1 MDTNLPP
8 NPAEAVAD
16 LKRFFSLMRVLH
28 ALASRG
34 DGLDV
39 PLDEATAQLATSFR
53 TALLRRFVETRCA
66 GSGITLDLESLIELF
81 DELEALEGEPIP
93 AGMRDHSRALR
104 GALVERVAQ
113 HPGQAPL
120 ARRLARGLPPAA
132 PVPPARPVAPP
143 APRPAAAAPQP
154 VKAAP
159 PPPPSPP
166 RPAQAAPAHP
176 AASQP
181 GPRIEGDAILC
192 GPPAAQPAPL
202 QAAVE
207 AALAPEAPPDP
218 PAPASASPTLTGQG
232 EAEAKPAAPTP
243 ETASKD

>member
-1 MDTNLPP
+1 
-8 NPAEAVAD
+8 
-16 LKRFFSLMRVLH
+16 MRVLH

-81 DELEALEGEPIP
+81 DELEALEAEPTP

-120 ARRLARGLPPAA
+120 ARRLARGLPPA
-132 PVPPARPVAPP
+132 PPAPPRPTAPP
-143 APRPAAAAPQP
+143 PPPPPRPAAVAPEP

-159 PPPPSPP
+159 PPPPPP
-166 RPAQAAPAHP
+166 RPAQAAPARP
-176 AASQP
+176 AAPQP
-181 GPRIEGDAILC
+181 EARIEGDAILF
-192 GPPAAQPAPL
+192 GSSAAQPVPL

-207 AALAPEAPPDP
+207 ATPAPKTPPD
-218 PAPASASPTLTGQG
+218 
-232 EAEAKPAAPTP
+232 
-243 ETASKD
+243 

>member
-1 MDTNLPP
+1 
-8 NPAEAVAD
+8 
-16 LKRFFSLMRVLH
+16 MRVLH

-66 GSGITLDLESLIELF
+66 GTGISLDLESLVELF

-132 PVPPARPVAPP
+132 PVPPARPAAPP

-159 PPPPSPP
+159 PPPPPPPPAAGARRPRPPPGGGAPRGGAPPPPPPPPPPPRAGSPPP
-166 RPAQAAPAHP
+166 RPA
-176 AASQP
+176 
-181 GPRIEGDAILC
+181 
-192 GPPAAQPAPL
+192 PL
-202 QAAVE
+202 RRSRGRGSRAT
-207 AALAPEAPPDP
+207 PSC
-218 PAPASASPTLTGQG
+218 SARLRRSPSRYRPQ
-232 EAEAKPAAPTP
+232 
-243 ETASKD
+243 

>member
-1 MDTNLPP
+1 
-8 NPAEAVAD
+8 
-16 LKRFFSLMRVLH
+16 MRVLH

-53 TALLRRFVETRCA
+53 TALLRRFVQMRCT
-66 GSGITLDLESLIELF
+66 GPGIQLDLESLIEFF

-132 PVPPARPVAPP
+132 PVPPPAPP
-143 APRPAAAAPQP
+143 APPSPRPAAVAPQP
-154 VKAAP
+154 AKAAP
-159 PPPPSPP
+159 PPPPPP
-166 RPAQAAPAHP
+166 RPAQPAPARP
-176 AASQP
+176 TAPQP
-181 GPRIEGDAILC
+181 GPRIEGDAILFGTPPGHPRPATGRSRGC
-192 GPPAAQPAPL
+192 AGPGGAAGPSGARQRVAGADGP
-202 QAAVE
+202 
-207 AALAPEAPPDP
+207 
-218 PAPASASPTLTGQG
+218 GR
-232 EAEAKPAAPTP
+232 
-243 ETASKD
+243 

>member
-1 MDTNLPP
+1 LDTNLPP

-66 GSGITLDLESLIELF
+66 GAGITLDLESLIELF

-132 PVPPARPVAPP
+132 PVPPARPAAPP
-143 APRPAAAAPQP
+143 APPASRPAAVAPQP

-159 PPPPSPP
+159 PPP
-166 RPAQAAPAHP
+166 RPAQPAPTRPAAP
-176 AASQP
+176 QP
-181 GPRIEGDAILC
+181 GPRIEGDAILF
-192 GPPAAQPAPL
+192 GTPAAPPIPL

-207 AALAPEAPPDP
+207 AALTAEAPPDP
-218 PAPASASPTLTGQG
+218 PPPASATPPLTGQG
-232 EAEAKPAAPTP
+232 EAEAKPAAPTL

>member
-1 MDTNLPP
+1 LDTTLPP
-8 NPAEAVAD
+8 NPVEAVAD

-53 TALLRRFVETRCA
+53 AALLRRFVETRCA
-66 GSGITLDLESLIELF
+66 GTGITLDLESLVELF

-132 PVPPARPVAPP
+132 PVPPARPAAPPTPP

-159 PPPPSPP
+159 PPPPP
-166 RPAQAAPAHP
+166 
-176 AASQP
+176 
-181 GPRIEGDAILC
+181 
-192 GPPAAQPAPL
+192 PPAAAGTACSCPPRCAAARAEDRGRRHPL
-202 QAAVE
+202 RGAA
-207 AALAPEAPPDP
+207 
-218 PAPASASPTLTGQG
+218 
-232 EAEAKPAAPTP
+232 
-243 ETASKD
+243 

>member
-1 MDTNLPP
+1 LGTNLPP

-66 GSGITLDLESLIELF
+66 GTGISLDLESLVELF

-132 PVPPARPVAPP
+132 PVPPARPAAPP
-143 APRPAAAAPQP
+143 ASPAPRRAAVAP
-154 VKAAP
+154 
-159 PPPPSPP
+159 
-166 RPAQAAPAHP
+166 
-176 AASQP
+176 QP
-181 GPRIEGDAILC
+181 GPRIEGDAILF
-192 GPPAAQPAPL
+192 GSPAAQPVPL

-232 EAEAKPAAPTP
+232 EAEAKPEAPTP

>member
-1 MDTNLPP
+1 LDTNLPP
-8 NPAEAVAD
+8 TPADAIAD

-39 PLDEATAQLATSFR
+39 PLDDASAQLAGSFR

-66 GSGITLDLESLIELF
+66 GTGIALDLESLVELF
-81 DELEALEGEPIP
+81 DELEALEGEAIP

-120 ARRLARGLPPAA
+120 ARRLARGLPPAP
-132 PVPPARPVAPP
+132 PVQPRPAAPP
-143 APRPAAAAPQP
+143 APPPPRPAAVAPAP

-159 PPPPSPP
+159 PPPP
-166 RPAQAAPAHP
+166 RPAQPAPARPAAP
-176 AASQP
+176 QP
-181 GPRIEGDAILC
+181 EPRIEGDTILF
-192 GPPAAQPAPL
+192 GSPTAQPAPPPFAV
-202 QAAVE
+202 QAVP
-207 AALAPEAPPDP
+207 APDTPPDP
-218 PAPASASPTLTGQG
+218 PAPASATPTLTGKD
-232 EAEAKPAAPTP
+232 EAEAKPADPTP